1 MSPALQVPA
10 HAAGWLRAA
19 APLARPAAAHLTEW
33 AALAVPFARPAVA
46 TICLSALAYY
56 LFAIYSARKFFRQ
69 QPRFPSDDGLPISIL
84 KPIRGLDVE
93 AYQNFAS
100 FCRQDYPRYELIFG
114 ADAED
119 EPGLNAARAI
129 ARDFPTADVKI
140 VVNGRSI
147 GTNPKVSNLANMAA
161 EAKYPNLLVSDSDI
175 RVDPSHLSTLAQP
188 LADPEVGVVTCLYR
202 SKAAEA
208 AGWIDALGLSTEFQ
222 PSVLVAR
229 EMEGMSFAMGSGI
242 LIRGSVLASMG
253 GFPAIADY
261 LADDFQLGNR
271 PSQLGYRVELSSYV
285 VEHRLDTATIRDLV
299 WHQLRWYRGIRAS
312 RPWGYAG
319 LVFTQGVAA
328 SLALLLL
335 TPLSPPAIALSAATV
350 GARLAMAWYVAVRW
364 LRDEAARRY
373 LWLVPLR
380 DLLSFVLWLIG
391 FFGGTIVWRGERFRL
406 ARGGRLIPFDL
417 RTSSSES
424 SAASPTEASS

>member
-19 APLARPAAAHLTEW
+19 APLARPTATHVAEW
-33 AALAVPFARPAVA
+33 LAFAVPFARPAVA
-46 TICLSALAYY
+46 TICLSAIAYY
-56 LFAIYSARKFFRQ
+56 LYAIRCAREFFRQ
-69 QPRFPSDDGLPISIL
+69 PPRAASNAPPPISIL

-93 AYQNFAS
+93 AYENFAS
-100 FCRQDYPRYELIFG
+100 FCRQDYPQYELIFG
-114 ADAED
+114 AEAED
-119 EPGLNAARAI
+119 EPGLEAARTI
-129 ARDFPTADVKI
+129 ARDFPGTEIKI

-161 EAKYPNLLVSDSDI
+161 EAKYSNLLVSDSDI
-175 RVDPSHLSTLAQP
+175 RVDPSHLSTLARP
-188 LADPEVGVVTCLYR
+188 LSDPRVGVVTCLYR
-202 SKAAEA
+202 SKAARA

-229 EMEGMSFAMGSGI
+229 KLEGMSFAMGSGI
-242 LIRGSVLASMG
+242 LIRRGVLSSIG
-253 GFPAIADY
+253 GFTAFADY

-285 VEHRLDTATIRDLV
+285 VEHRLDTATAQELL
-299 WHQLRWYRGIRAS
+299 WHQMRWYRGIRAS

-328 SLALLLL
+328 ALALLLL
-335 TPLSPPAIALSAATV
+335 TPLSPAALALAAVTV
-350 GARLAMAWYVAVRW
+350 GVRMAMAWYIAVRW
-364 LRDEAARRY
+364 LKDEAASRF
-373 LWLVPLR
+373 LWLIPAR
-380 DLLSFVLWLIG
+380 DLLSFLLWLCG

-406 ARGGRLIPFDL
+406 ERGGRLVPFGLELTPADDSTPAPAV
-417 RTSSSES
+417 R
-424 SAASPTEASS
+424 